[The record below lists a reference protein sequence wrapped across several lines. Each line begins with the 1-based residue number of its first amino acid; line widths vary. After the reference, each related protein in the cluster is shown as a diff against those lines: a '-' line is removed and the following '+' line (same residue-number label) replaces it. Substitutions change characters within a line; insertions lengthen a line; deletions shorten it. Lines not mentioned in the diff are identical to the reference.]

1 MKPPLTPSALVK
13 HTVAWLLF
21 HIIPCLCFFLFNT
34 HWLKF
39 QGSLLV
45 ECRRNRVDDVTTVFQ
60 GKCTDTILLVP
71 FGNFT
76 VGVAEH
82 FLPFLLE
89 YCQAFFPGMSVEC
102 LEKPLSLAKVGM
114 LELHDTL
121 DGRFIDLDFFMSMRG
136 AKKAEWLRSWSV
148 LDWRPI
154 WSAEQTHP
162 QPSKSLLPPWDHYR
176 ILTEGFSHQ
185 DAPSVKLQ
193 NSKVINLVVFRPFGF
208 QHP

>member
-21 HIIPCLCFFLFNT
+21 HIIPCLCFFLFKLTDWSFKVRFSLNAAEIVLMWRLCFKVSIRT
-34 HWLKF
+34 QFCW
-39 QGSLLV
+39 SLLATSQ
-45 ECRRNRVDDVTTVFQ
+45 RV
-60 GKCTDTILLVP
+60 
-71 FGNFT
+71 
-76 VGVAEH
+76 VAEH

-121 DGRFIDLDFFMSMRG
+121 AGRFIDLDFFMSMRG

-185 DAPSVKLQ
+185 DALSVKVQ
-193 NSKVINLVVFRPFGF
+193 NSKVINLLVFRSFGF